1 MKTIEFIKT
10 IERLRRPFYTISDI
24 EKITGQSRDSLY
36 VVLNR
41 LVAGGLLE
49 RIGRGIYRIFTKPS
63 DIEKVAA
70 SLYMPN
76 YLSFES
82 ALSRY
87 GILTLIPYTMTFAT
101 TRKTRRFTIEGREIE
116 FRQIKKD
123 LFWGYDVEGG
133 IYIAKPEKAFLD
145 LVYFASRGKATIDL
159 DEIDM
164 NKLSKSKLRMFL
176 KKFPEYTRQYLDKI
190 LA

>member
-10 IERLRRPFYTISDI
+10 LERLRRPFYTISDI

-63 DIEKVAA
+63 EIEKVAA

-101 TRKTRRFTIEGREIE
+101 ARKTRRFTIEGREIE

-123 LFWGYDVEGG
+123 LFWGYDIEGG

>member
-10 IERLRRPFYTISDI
+10 LERLRRPFYTISDI

-63 DIEKVAA
+63 ETEKVAA